1 MMSMS
6 LCLQATAALYQTM
19 YEIYTTTVE
28 KMWGQRYNTFP
39 SILGCVA
46 LVVFDFAYKQH
57 VFSFVLFCTSRVVV
71 FSIQILHHPQLT
83 THPLHSPTKST
94 LTIPHT
100 RYLSPRFFQMLHDSP
115 AEFRRNLLFV
125 VAFEPPKESARN
137 QGLDEGQSQ
146 GQGQGQNPGEQVDD
160 DANSLALGRVV
171 AGTINLVKGTHFY
184 GRYWGCFAFVK
195 HLHFEACYYKAIEYC
210 IEHGL
215 TYMEVGRRW
224 LLHIVYYLI
233 MEADIITRHDHIWY
247 PQYLTP
253 FNPITPL

>member
-233 MEADIITRHDHIWY
+233 MEADIITRHDHI
-247 PQYLTP
+247 
-253 FNPITPL
+253 